1 MNPVGPEE
9 PKIYWRRRAVV
20 VGALLLVVLLLF
32 LIFGGCDNGT
42 EETTPAT
49 TDQPTAAPSPNPSDT
64 SAVSAGSCLDEDIK
78 VTVEPDATTYPAGTT
93 PEITLSIQNI
103 GTDACSRDI
112 GADANSIEISSGGV
126 RVWSS
131 DDCEEVGG
139 SDVQELDSQ
148 AVASVTIP
156 WPRTISAKDCPV
168 PPAEQ
173 PAAQPGSYDAVGK
186 NLDVK
191 SSKATFTLQ

>member
-20 VGALLLVVLLLF
+20 VGAALVVLLLLF
-32 LIFGGCDNGT
+32 LVFGGCDNG
-42 EETTPAT
+42 EEATDPAASE
-49 TDQPTAAPSPNPSDT
+49 QPTAAPTPDSSESP
-64 SAVSAGSCLDEDIK
+64 AASAGSCLDEDIK
-78 VTVEPDATTYPAGTT
+78 VTVEPDAASYPAGTT
-93 PEITLSIQNI
+93 PEITLAIQNI
-103 GTDACSRDI
+103 GAEACSRDI

-131 DDCEEVGG
+131 DDCEDVGG
-139 SDVQELDSQ
+139 EDVQELESQ

-156 WPRTISAKDCPV
+156 WPRTISGKGCPV

-173 PAAQPGSYDAVGK
+173 PAAQPGAYDAVGK

-191 SSKATFTLQ
+191 SSKASFTLE

>member
-20 VGALLLVVLLLF
+20 GGALLLVLLLLF
-32 LIFGGCDNGT
+32 LVFSSCGSG
-42 EETTPAT
+42 EETTEPVAS
-49 TDQPTAAPSPNPSDT
+49 DQPTATPSPDPSET
-64 SAVSAGSCLDEDIK
+64 SAASAGSCLDEDIK
-78 VTVEPDATTYPAGTT
+78 VTVEPDSATYPAGTT
-93 PEITLSIQNI
+93 PEITLAIQNI
-103 GTDACSRDI
+103 GSEACSRDI

-131 DDCEEVGG
+131 DDCDDVGG
-139 SDVQELDSQ
+139 EDVQELDSQ

-156 WPRTISAKDCPV
+156 WPRTISGKGCPV
-168 PPAEQ
+168 PPDEQ
-173 PAAQPGSYDAVGK
+173 PAAQPGAYDAIGK

-191 SSKATFTLQ
+191 SSKAAFTLE